1 MVEAM
6 AGRTDVV
13 VIGSGFSGI
22 CMAVRLKRAGRDDF
36 VVLEKADDVGG
47 TWRDNTYPGCACDVP
62 SHLYSF
68 SFEPNP
74 YWTRMF
80 SSQVE
85 IWEYLRHCVD
95 AYGLAPH
102 LRLGAQ
108 VTGARFD
115 EAAARWNVEVN
126 ATELISCR
134 VLVAGV
140 GALHH
145 PKMPDL
151 PGLSAFE
158 GTTFHSAQWRHD
170 HDLEGRRVAVV
181 GTGASAVQFVPRI
194 AAQVAKL
201 DLYQR
206 SPAWVT
212 PKLDGRIDT
221 GRQRLYARRPA
232 TQRAMRNLLYWA
244 LEARGIGFTT
254 TPKAMRLLEREART
268 HLQRQV
274 SDPDL
279 RAKLTPHY
287 QIGCKRILLSDDFYP
302 SLLRDNVELVT
313 DAITEV
319 TPRGVRTANGTERAA
334 DTLILGTGFDISA
347 NLTRLALVGRAGES
361 LGDVWARD
369 GIGAHLGITAHG
381 FPNLFLML
389 GPNTGLGHTSV
400 VFMIE
405 AQARYIAKALELLER
420 SRASTIEVRADVQR
434 RFVDKTQT
442 RLARTVWQSGCRS
455 WYLDE
460 NGRNF
465 TIWPHVTW
473 RYWLQTRKPKPADFE
488 LGLEVAESRQTAAM

>member
-1 MVEAM
+1 M
-6 AGRTDVV
+6 AGLTDVV

-22 CMAVRLKRAGRDDF
+22 CMAIQLKRAGREDF
-36 VVLEKADDVGG
+36 VILEKAADIGG

-80 SSQVE
+80 SSQAE

-102 LRLGAQ
+102 LRLGAE
-108 VTGARFD
+108 VSGARFD
-115 EAAARWNVEVN
+115 EADGRWSVEVN
-126 ATELISCR
+126 GTELISCR

-145 PKMPDL
+145 PNVPGL

-194 AAQVAKL
+194 AAKVAKL

-206 SPAWVT
+206 TPAWVT
-212 PKLDGRIDT
+212 PKPNGRIRAD
-221 GRQRLYARRPA
+221 RQRLYARRPA
-232 TQRAMRNLLYWA
+232 TQRAMRDLLYWA

-274 SDPDL
+274 SDSDL

-313 DAITEV
+313 DAIVEV
-319 TPRGVRTANGTERAA
+319 TPRGVRTADGTERVA
-334 DTLILGTGFDISA
+334 DTLIFGTGFDVSA
-347 NLTRLALVGRAGES
+347 NLARLDLVGRAGER

-369 GIGAHLGITAHG
+369 GIGAHLGMTVNG

-420 SRASTIEVRADVQR
+420 SRASTIEVRAAAQR

-442 RLARTVWQSGCRS
+442 RLSRTVWQSGCRS
-455 WYLDE
+455 WYLDDS
-460 NGRNF
+460 GRNF
-465 TIWPHVTW
+465 TIWPRVTW
-473 RYWLQTRKPKPADFE
+473 RYWLQTRRPKPDDFE
-488 LGLEVAESRQTAAM
+488 LGPQPADSRQTAAM